1 MTTEGKDQDKAPGG
15 QGEDAARA
23 GSSSKK
29 PGAEKENSLGKTSKD
44 KVTATAGTKGRE
56 GEKTGQDKAVPGDD
70 GHRKAAEVPGSK
82 DGKSSQVTGKKS
94 PGKPGS
100 KGGKNIAI
108 PQVKSG
114 SADGSKAA
122 QPEKAA
128 APSSAKM
135 GEYQPRQISLV
146 VSRIDPWSV
155 MKVSF
160 LLSVALGIAM
170 VLAGLLV
177 WLLLNSMNALSSVEN
192 FINDI
197 DPTGSIASMID
208 YLRLPRVMAMS
219 TIIAVSNVILMTAFS
234 TVGAFIYNLVTSLV
248 GGIKLALTDE

>member
-1 MTTEGKDQDKAPGG
+1 MTTDGKDQEKARSE
-15 QGEDAARA
+15 QDVDDVSRESEAASVSED
-23 GSSSKK
+23 
-29 PGAEKENSLGKTSKD
+29 TSAD
-44 KVTATAGTKGRE
+44 QPSHNETSQPDDPQTKS
-56 GEKTGQDKAVPGDD
+56 GD
-70 GHRKAAEVPGSK
+70 
-82 DGKSSQVTGKKS
+82 SQVKKDRKSPQTVGKKTAVKS
-94 PGKPGS
+94 GS
-100 KGGKNIAI
+100 KGASSSAI
-108 PQVKSG
+108 PQVPEAS
-114 SADGSKAA
+114 SSV
-122 QPEKAA
+122 EKAEETEA
-128 APSSAKM
+128 AGASSAKKI

-177 WLLLNSMNALSSVEN
+177 WLLLNSMSVFSSVEN

-197 DPTGSIASMID
+197 DPTGSIASIID

-234 TVGAFIYNLVTSLV
+234 TVGALIYNLVTSLV
-248 GGIKLALTDE
+248 GGIRLALTDE

>member
-1 MTTEGKDQDKAPGG
+1 MTTDGKDQDKTPLG
-15 QGEDAARA
+15 QGEDTPQAK
-23 GSSSKK
+23 GGSKK
-29 PGAEKENSLGKTSKD
+29 PGAEAENSVRKTQKD
-44 KVTATAGTKGRE
+44 KVAGAADTQGGE
-56 GEKTGQDKAVPGDD
+56 GKKTGQDKTDQGDD
-70 GHRKAAEVPGSK
+70 GHDKSGESPVKKG
-82 DGKSSQVTGKKS
+82 GKSPQAAGKKS
-94 PGKPGS
+94 TGKSGS

-108 PQVKSG
+108 PQAKSD
-114 SADGSKAA
+114 SATGGKGGQS
-122 QPEKAA
+122 EKVTA
-128 APSSAKM
+128 SSAKI

-146 VSRIDPWSV
+146 VSRIDPWTV

-177 WLLLNSMNALSSVEN
+177 WLLLNSMNVFSSVEN

-208 YLRLPRVMAMS
+208 YLRLPRMMAMS
-219 TIIAVSNVILMTAFS
+219 TIIAVSNVILMTAFC
-234 TVGAFIYNLVTSLV
+234 TVGALIYNLATSLV

>member
-1 MTTEGKDQDKAPGG
+1 MTTDGKDQDKARSEQVADDLSPESESQDLGG
-15 QGEDAARA
+15 EKENARKA
-23 GSSSKK
+23 DSKGGSSS
-29 PGAEKENSLGKTSKD
+29 
-44 KVTATAGTKGRE
+44 
-56 GEKTGQDKAVPGDD
+56 
-70 GHRKAAEVPGSK
+70 
-82 DGKSSQVTGKKS
+82 
-94 PGKPGS
+94 
-100 KGGKNIAI
+100 AI
-108 PQVKSG
+108 PQV
-114 SADGSKAA
+114 
-122 QPEKAA
+122 PEKSDTVTKAGQAEAA
-128 APSSAKM
+128 SASSAKKI

-177 WLLLNSMNALSSVEN
+177 WLLLNSMNVFSSVEN

>member
-1 MTTEGKDQDKAPGG
+1 MTTDGKDQDKARSE
-15 QGEDAARA
+15 QSVDDVSRESEASTISEDNSADQSSQNEIPQAADPQTNSGDTQVKKA
-23 GSSSKK
+23 GKSPQAAGKKTAGKSDSKGGSSS
-29 PGAEKENSLGKTSKD
+29 
-44 KVTATAGTKGRE
+44 
-56 GEKTGQDKAVPGDD
+56 
-70 GHRKAAEVPGSK
+70 
-82 DGKSSQVTGKKS
+82 
-94 PGKPGS
+94 
-100 KGGKNIAI
+100 AI
-108 PQVKSG
+108 PQVPEVS
-114 SADGSKAA
+114 SADKAG
-122 QPEKAA
+122 QTEAA
-128 APSSAKM
+128 AASSAKKI

-177 WLLLNSMNALSSVEN
+177 WLLLNSMSVFSSVEN

-197 DPTGSIASMID
+197 DPTGSIASIID

-234 TVGAFIYNLVTSLV
+234 TVGALIYNLVTSLV
-248 GGIKLALTDE
+248 GGIRLALTDE

>member
-1 MTTEGKDQDKAPGG
+1 MTTDGKDQDKARSEQVADDLSPEGESQDLGG
-15 QGEDAARA
+15 EKENARKA
-23 GSSSKK
+23 DSKGGSSS
-29 PGAEKENSLGKTSKD
+29 
-44 KVTATAGTKGRE
+44 
-56 GEKTGQDKAVPGDD
+56 
-70 GHRKAAEVPGSK
+70 
-82 DGKSSQVTGKKS
+82 
-94 PGKPGS
+94 
-100 KGGKNIAI
+100 AI
-108 PQVKSG
+108 PQL
-114 SADGSKAA
+114 
-122 QPEKAA
+122 PEKSDTVTKAGQAEAA
-128 APSSAKM
+128 SASSAKKI

-170 VLAGLLV
+170 VLAGFLV
-177 WLLLNSMNALSSVEN
+177 WLLLNSMNVFSSVEN

>member
-1 MTTEGKDQDKAPGG
+1 M
-15 QGEDAARA
+15 
-23 GSSSKK
+23 
-29 PGAEKENSLGKTSKD
+29 
-44 KVTATAGTKGRE
+44 
-56 GEKTGQDKAVPGDD
+56 
-70 GHRKAAEVPGSK
+70 
-82 DGKSSQVTGKKS
+82 
-94 PGKPGS
+94 
-100 KGGKNIAI
+100 
-108 PQVKSG
+108 
-114 SADGSKAA
+114 
-122 QPEKAA
+122 
-128 APSSAKM
+128 SSAKKI

-177 WLLLNSMNALSSVEN
+177 WLLLNSMSVFSSVEN

-234 TVGAFIYNLVTSLV
+234 TVGALIYNLVTSLV
-248 GGIKLALTDE
+248 GGIRLALTDE

>member
-1 MTTEGKDQDKAPGG
+1 MTTDGKDQDKAPLG
-15 QGEDAARA
+15 QGEDTPQAK
-23 GSSSKK
+23 GGSKK
-29 PGAEKENSLGKTSKD
+29 PGAEAENNVHKTQKD
-44 KVTATAGTKGRE
+44 KVAGAADTQGGE
-56 GEKTGQDKAVPGDD
+56 GKKTGQDKTGQDDD
-70 GHRKAAEVPGSK
+70 GHDKSGESPVKKG
-82 DGKSSQVTGKKS
+82 GKSPQSAGKKS
-94 PGKPGS
+94 TGKSGS

-114 SADGSKAA
+114 SAAGGKGGQSEKVAA
-122 QPEKAA
+122 
-128 APSSAKM
+128 SSAKI

-146 VSRIDPWSV
+146 VSRIDPWTV

-177 WLLLNSMNALSSVEN
+177 WLLLNSMNVFSSVEN

-208 YLRLPRVMAMS
+208 YLRLPRMMAMS
-219 TIIAVSNVILMTAFS
+219 TIIAVSNVILMTAFC
-234 TVGAFIYNLVTSLV
+234 TVGALIYNLATSLV

>member
-1 MTTEGKDQDKAPGG
+1 MTTDGKDQDKTPLG
-15 QGEDAARA
+15 QGEDTPQAK
-23 GSSSKK
+23 GGSKK
-29 PGAEKENSLGKTSKD
+29 PGAEAENSVRKTQKD
-44 KVTATAGTKGRE
+44 KVAGDADTQGGE
-56 GEKTGQDKAVPGDD
+56 GKKTGQDKTDQGDD
-70 GHRKAAEVPGSK
+70 GHDKSGESPVKKG
-82 DGKSSQVTGKKS
+82 GKSPQAAGKKS
-94 PGKPGS
+94 TGKSGS

-108 PQVKSG
+108 PQAKSG
-114 SADGSKAA
+114 SAAGGKGGQS
-122 QPEKAA
+122 EKVTA
-128 APSSAKM
+128 SSAKI

-146 VSRIDPWSV
+146 VSRIDPWTV

-177 WLLLNSMNALSSVEN
+177 WLLLNSMNVFSSVEN

-208 YLRLPRVMAMS
+208 YLRLPRMMAMS
-219 TIIAVSNVILMTAFS
+219 TIIAVSNVILMTAFC
-234 TVGAFIYNLVTSLV
+234 TVGALIYNLATSLV

>member
-1 MTTEGKDQDKAPGG
+1 MTTDGKDQDKARSE
-15 QGEDAARA
+15 QSVDDVSRESEASTISEDNSADQSSQNEILQAADPQTNSGDSQVKKA
-23 GSSSKK
+23 GKSPQAAGKKTAGKSASKGGSSS
-29 PGAEKENSLGKTSKD
+29 
-44 KVTATAGTKGRE
+44 
-56 GEKTGQDKAVPGDD
+56 
-70 GHRKAAEVPGSK
+70 
-82 DGKSSQVTGKKS
+82 
-94 PGKPGS
+94 
-100 KGGKNIAI
+100 AI
-108 PQVKSG
+108 PQVPEVSS
-114 SADGSKAA
+114 SADKAG
-122 QPEKAA
+122 QTEAA
-128 APSSAKM
+128 AASSAKKI

-177 WLLLNSMNALSSVEN
+177 WLLLNSMSVFSSVEN

-197 DPTGSIASMID
+197 DPTGSIASIID

-234 TVGAFIYNLVTSLV
+234 TVGALIYNLVTSLV
-248 GGIKLALTDE
+248 GGIRLALTDE

>member
-1 MTTEGKDQDKAPGG
+1 MTTDGKDQDKARSE
-15 QGEDAARA
+15 Q
-23 GSSSKK
+23 
-29 PGAEKENSLGKTSKD
+29 
-44 KVTATAGTKGRE
+44 V
-56 GEKTGQDKAVPGDD
+56 
-70 GHRKAAEVPGSK
+70 AAEVRQANESPNPGGDKQNNARTSLRNKSGQDDGTKDKSEESSVKK
-82 DGKSSQVTGKKS
+82 DGKASKLAGKKTS
-94 PGKPGS
+94 GKSGS
-100 KGGKNIAI
+100 EGGSDSSI
-108 PQVKSG
+108 PQVSPSSSPAG
-114 SADGSKAA
+114 KAEGA
-122 QPEKAA
+122 EAVAA
-128 APSSAKM
+128 SSAKKM
-135 GEYQPRQISLV
+135 TEYQPRQISLV

-160 LLSVALGIAM
+160 LLSVTLGIAM

-177 WLLLNSMNALSSVEN
+177 WLLLNSMNVFSSVEN

>member
-1 MTTEGKDQDKAPGG
+1 MTTDGKDQDKARSE
-15 QGEDAARA
+15 QDMDDVSRESEASNISEDNSADQSSQDETPQAEDTQTKSGDSQVKQDGKSPQVA
-23 GSSSKK
+23 GNKTAGKSSSKGGSSS
-29 PGAEKENSLGKTSKD
+29 
-44 KVTATAGTKGRE
+44 
-56 GEKTGQDKAVPGDD
+56 
-70 GHRKAAEVPGSK
+70 
-82 DGKSSQVTGKKS
+82 
-94 PGKPGS
+94 
-100 KGGKNIAI
+100 AI
-108 PQVKSG
+108 PQVPEVSP
-114 SADGSKAA
+114 SVDKAG
-122 QPEKAA
+122 QTEAA
-128 APSSAKM
+128 GASSAKKI

-177 WLLLNSMNALSSVEN
+177 WLLLNSMSVFSSVEN

-234 TVGAFIYNLVTSLV
+234 TVGALIYNLVTSLV
-248 GGIKLALTDE
+248 GGIRLALTDE

>member
-1 MTTEGKDQDKAPGG
+1 MTTDGKDQDKARSEQRADDLPPEGG
-15 QGEDAARA
+15 SQDLGGEKETARKA
-23 GSSSKK
+23 DSKGGSSS
-29 PGAEKENSLGKTSKD
+29 
-44 KVTATAGTKGRE
+44 
-56 GEKTGQDKAVPGDD
+56 
-70 GHRKAAEVPGSK
+70 
-82 DGKSSQVTGKKS
+82 
-94 PGKPGS
+94 
-100 KGGKNIAI
+100 AI
-108 PQVKSG
+108 PQV
-114 SADGSKAA
+114 
-122 QPEKAA
+122 PEKSDTVKKAGEGEA
-128 APSSAKM
+128 SSASSAKKIA
-135 GEYQPRQISLV
+135 EYQPRQISLV

-177 WLLLNSMNALSSVEN
+177 WLLLNSMNVFSSVEN